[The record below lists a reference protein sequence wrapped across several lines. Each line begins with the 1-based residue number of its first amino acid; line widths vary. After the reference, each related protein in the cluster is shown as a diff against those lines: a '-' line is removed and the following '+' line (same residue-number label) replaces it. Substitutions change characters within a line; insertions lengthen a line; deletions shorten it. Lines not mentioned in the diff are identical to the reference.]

1 MDCRSP
7 VMVSSSRWQRLVTIG
22 CNRPS
27 WPPTAT
33 NPCLLWRLGATRD
46 QRLAREIGRLQLQI
60 QEITPQRVDDVSLTF
75 GNVAR
80 ILATRT

>member
-33 NPCLLWRLGATRD
+33 NQCLLWRLGATRD